1 LITIIVP
8 TFNEEGNINALVTRI
23 AAAFENSLNPYTIF
37 FVDDRSTDGTIREIR
52 RLAPHYSI
60 KFTVKP
66 KTIPRGKAY
75 SLLLAFDLFT
85 SEYIGMIDADL
96 QYPPEALPAMMER
109 LDEGADIVVGERVDK
124 QTSFMRK
131 SASDT
136 FNYIFVNKLHDLKID
151 SQSGLKVFKKE
162 VIESITVKPTAW
174 TFDLEFL
181 LRAKHT
187 GFVIESYPIVFAPRT
202 AGKTKIS
209 LFKASYEI
217 GKNALQLKS
226 SLSAITPFRKSEVE
240 KYGVGFHHKG
250 KRFVPHTSLH
260 YSESAVFSV
269 TAVQKVIGLLLLATI
284 IIGLFFAL
292 KTSMIVIIA
301 ILTFLYF
308 ADLLFNFYLIYHGL
322 AKEPEI
328 RISKDVIAALPHR
341 EWPMYTIFCPLYKEW
356 EVLPQF
362 IYAMSRIDYPK
373 DRLQVMLLLEENDP
387 ETVQKA
393 REFNLPSYF
402 DIVVVPDSKPKTKPK
417 ACNYGLLK
425 AQGEYIVIYDAEDAP
440 NPLQLKQA
448 VLAFESVPD
457 TVKCIQ
463 AKLNYYNPR
472 QNLLTRFF
480 TAEYSLWFDLILP
493 GLQSFNTL
501 IPLGGTSNHFR
512 KRDLVEM
519 NGWDAFNVTEDC
531 DLGIRLAKRGFTTA
545 IMDSIT
551 LEEANSDFKNWIWQR
566 SRWIKGYM
574 QSYLVHMRNP
584 YHFIQNN
591 KKMHLIAL
599 QINVGAKILSLFINP
614 FMWIVTI
621 VYFAARA
628 TVGPTIEELFPP
640 VILYMA
646 VTSLLVGNFM
656 YLYAY
661 MLGCAKRKHYG
672 IIKFSFLI
680 PFYWLMMS
688 ISAWVALYQ
697 MIVAPHSWAK
707 TKHGLHLKQIQPVP
721 HQAAI

>member
-1 LITIIVP
+1 M
-8 TFNEEGNINALVTRI
+8 RI
-23 AAAFENSLNPYTIF
+23 AAAFEHSLNPYSIF

-52 RLAPHYSI
+52 KLTIQFPI

-75 SLLLAFDLFT
+75 SLLLAFDLVN
-85 SEYIGMIDADL
+85 SDYIAMIDADL

-109 LDEGADIVVGERVDK
+109 LDSGADIVVGERVDK
-124 QTSFMRK
+124 QTSLIRK
-131 SASDT
+131 VASNA
-136 FNYIFVNKLHDLKID
+136 FHYVFVNKLHDLKID

-162 VIESITVKPTAW
+162 VIEEITVKPTAW

-181 LRAKHT
+181 LRAKQT
-187 GFVIESYPIVFAPRT
+187 GFIIESFPIVFSPRT

-226 SLSAITPFRKSEVE
+226 SLSAITPFRASETE
-240 KYGVGFHHKG
+240 KYGIGFHHKG

-260 YSESAVFSV
+260 HSESAVFSV
-269 TAVQKVIGLLLLATI
+269 TMMQKLIFIVLTASIT
-284 IIGLFFAL
+284 IGLFLAL
-292 KTSMIVIIA
+292 KTTLIVIIA
-301 ILTFLYF
+301 ILTFFYF

-322 AKEPEI
+322 AKQPEI
-328 RISKDVIAALPHR
+328 RISKEVIAQLPAR
-341 EWPMYTIFCPLYKEW
+341 EWPLYTVFCPLYKEW

-362 IYAMSRIDYPK
+362 IYAMSRMDYPP

-387 ETVQKA
+387 ETVEKA

-425 AQGEYIVIYDAEDAP
+425 AKGEYIVIYDAEDAP
-440 NPLQLKQA
+440 NTLQLKQA
-448 VLAFESVPD
+448 VLAFESVPES
-457 TVKCIQ
+457 VKCIQ
-463 AKLNYYNPR
+463 AKLNYYNPK
-472 QNLLTRFF
+472 QNLLTRLF

-512 KRDLVEM
+512 RRDLLEM

-545 IMDSIT
+545 IMDSLT

-574 QSYLVHMRNP
+574 QSYLVHMRDP
-584 YHFIQNN
+584 YLFVRNK
-591 KKMHLIAL
+591 KKMHLMAL

-614 FMWIVTI
+614 FMWVVTI
-621 VYFAARA
+621 IYFAARSV
-628 TVGPTIEELFPP
+628 VGPTIESLFPP
-640 VILYMA
+640 IILYMA

-672 IIKFSFLI
+672 IIKYSFLI

-707 TKHGLHLKQIQPVP
+707 TKHGLHLKQLQPVAK
-721 HQAAI
+721 QAVI